1 MERTLWREPLWRETL
16 WRDEGDEE
24 EEELSLEIPW
34 FLQSLLSL
42 TIGLWRCSPR
52 VAQHGRHIV

>member
-1 MERTLWREPLWRETL
+1 MERTLWRETL
-16 WRDEGDEE
+16 WRDEEGEE
-24 EEELSLEIPW
+24 EEGLPLEIPW

-52 VAQHGRHIV
+52 VAQHGRHIE